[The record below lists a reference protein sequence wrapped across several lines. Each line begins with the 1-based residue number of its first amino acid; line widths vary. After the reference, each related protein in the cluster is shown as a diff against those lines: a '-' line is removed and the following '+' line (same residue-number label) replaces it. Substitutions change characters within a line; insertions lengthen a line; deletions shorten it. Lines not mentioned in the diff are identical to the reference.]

1 MIKEN
6 GSRGALWSIDWLGKG
21 IMLFQD
27 ILGWGRE
34 RIQENPGLCGSQE
47 DVRIGQEIETYLVY
61 WNLKFQ
67 S

>member
-6 GSRGALWSIDWLGKG
+6 GSRDALWSIDWVGKE
-21 IMLFQD
+21 IMLFQVL
-27 ILGWGRE
+27 LGY
-34 RIQENPGLCGSQE
+34 PGLCGSQE
-47 DVRIGQEIETYLVY
+47 DVRIGQEIEAYLVY